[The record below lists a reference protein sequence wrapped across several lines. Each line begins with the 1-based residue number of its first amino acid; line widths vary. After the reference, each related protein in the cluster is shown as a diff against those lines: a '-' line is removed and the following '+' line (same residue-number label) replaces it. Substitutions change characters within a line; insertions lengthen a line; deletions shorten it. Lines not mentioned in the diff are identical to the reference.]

1 LEKGDK
7 IMQRITGWL
16 GVALCI
22 FLPALGLAQERST
35 GKALK
40 VEAVEVVASPIIEG
54 NQVTDYASQVTIV
67 TDKQI
72 DGLNALDLPS
82 ALRRAPGVNIS
93 RYNLVGSYGGADG
106 GAVFIRGMG
115 GERPGAEVQTLIDG
129 KPVFQGVFT
138 HPLMD
143 LLSVDNVDTI
153 EIYKGAQP
161 VFLGN
166 MAYGAVNIITK
177 RKTSPGFETRIGA
190 GYGSHNTLNTGLSHG
205 GKIDRWDYYLVGS
218 YKSSDGHREDADGQ
232 LQNYSGRA
240 GYQLAKEWHLSFTA
254 GYTSNWADDP
264 GREGAVKPPVTPMFT
279 TRDALYDLTL
289 SHDSSWGKGLVK
301 VFYDDGVARWRQYD
315 AGRRQ
320 IFNSNTDWDNAG
332 IKAEERLHLWKG
344 GEVVLGYDYFRYG
357 GKFEEVRPTSTVRL
371 GETFFY
377 NSAPYLAV
385 SQTLGDKL
393 QVVPSAGIRYNM
405 SKYFGDDV
413 GWQAGL
419 ILRHQDTEVHAQYA
433 HGFNLPGVYVVYQY
447 QVWNQGEKWKNLDSE
462 KIDHYEVGVSQKF
475 TSWLKGDL
483 TFFWDYGKDRLIFK
497 SPPARFENLNEYH
510 TRGFEATVR
519 FTPSKYLEIFVG
531 GTHLKA
537 TPGDLPYAPE
547 VTLTG
552 GVAYSFWDRFL
563 LNVDAQYVA
572 ERYVSNPRYPTATPG
587 KVSDYYLLNSKL
599 TFRLTPKQAAVQSH
613 FYLAGE
619 NLTDKQYQYLPG
631 YPAPGITIMGGA
643 ILAF

>member
-1 LEKGDK
+1 
-7 IMQRITGWL
+7 MQRISGWL
-16 GVALCI
+16 GIALCF

-40 VEAVEVVASPIIEG
+40 AEAVEVVASPIIEG

-82 ALRRAPGVNIS
+82 ALRRVPGVNIS

-115 GERPGAEVQTLIDG
+115 GERPGAEIQTLIDG

-166 MAYGAVNIITK
+166 MANGAVNIITK

-190 GYGSHNTLNTGLSHG
+190 GYGSYNTLNTGLSHG

-218 YKSSDGHREDADGQ
+218 YKSSEGHREDADGQ
-232 LQNYSGRA
+232 LQNYFGRA
-240 GYQLAKEWHLSFTA
+240 GYQLAKEWNLSFTS

-264 GREGAVKPPVTPMFT
+264 GREGAAKPPVSPSFI

-301 VFYDDGVARWRQYD
+301 VFYDDGAARWRQYD
-315 AGRRQ
+315 TSRRQ
-320 IFNSNTDWDNAG
+320 IFNSNTDWDNSG
-332 IKAEERLHLWKG
+332 VKAEERLHLWKG
-344 GEVVLGYDYFRYG
+344 GEVVLGYEYFRYG

-371 GETFFY
+371 EETFFY

-385 SQTLGDKL
+385 SQVLGDKL
-393 QVVPSAGIRYNM
+393 QLVPSAGIRYNM

-413 GWQAGL
+413 GWQTGL
-419 ILRHQDTEVHAQYA
+419 ILRYRATEVHAQYA

-475 TSWLKGDL
+475 TSWLKADL

-497 SPPARFENLNEYH
+497 APPARFENLNEYH
-510 TRGFEATVR
+510 TRGLEATVT
-519 FTPSKYLEIFVG
+519 FTPTKYLEVFAG
-531 GTHLKA
+531 GTYLRA

-599 TFRLTPKQAAVQSH
+599 TFRLTPKQSKVQSH
-613 FYLAGE
+613 LYVAAE
-619 NLTDKQYQYLPG
+619 NLTDKQYEYLPG

-643 ILAF
+643 KLAF

>member
-1 LEKGDK
+1 
-7 IMQRITGWL
+7 
-16 GVALCI
+16 
-22 FLPALGLAQERST
+22 
-35 GKALK
+35 
-40 VEAVEVVASPIIEG
+40 
-54 NQVTDYASQVTIV
+54 
-67 TDKQI
+67 
-72 DGLNALDLPS
+72 
-82 ALRRAPGVNIS
+82 
-93 RYNLVGSYGGADG
+93 
-106 GAVFIRGMG
+106 MG
-115 GERPGAEVQTLIDG
+115 EERPGAEIQTLIDG

-166 MAYGAVNIITK
+166 MANGAVNIITK

-190 GYGSHNTLNTGLSHG
+190 GYGSYNTLNTGLSHG

-232 LQNYSGRA
+232 LQNYFGRF
-240 GYQLAKEWHLSFTA
+240 GYQLAKEWDLSFTA

-264 GREGAVKPPVTPMFT
+264 GRKGAAEPPVTPTFI

-289 SHDSSWGKGLVK
+289 SHDSSWGKGRIK

-315 AGRRQ
+315 AAKTQ
-320 IFNSNTDWDNAG
+320 VFNSNTDWDNAG

-344 GEVVLGYDYFRYG
+344 GEVVLGYDYFLYG
-357 GKFEEVRPTSTVRL
+357 GKFEEVRPTATSRL
-371 GETFFY
+371 EETFFY

-385 SQTLGDKL
+385 SQTLGEKL

-413 GWQAGL
+413 GWQGGL
-419 ILRHQDTEVHAQYA
+419 ILRYRDTEIHAQYA

-497 SPPARFENLNEYH
+497 APPARFENLNEYH
-510 TRGFEATVR
+510 TRGFEATVT
-519 FTPSKYLEIFVG
+519 FTPSKYLEIFAG
-531 GTHLKA
+531 GTHLRA

-613 FYLAGE
+613 LFLAGE
-619 NLTDKQYQYLPG
+619 NLTDKHYEYLPG

-643 ILAF
+643 NLAF